1 MNLTSPQKYI
11 TVSPLLLRADTHAK
25 EITLHAGTPYVQKF
39 LDDTARI
46 LVYPMDSVVPTVVIL
61 HDETPAA
68 SFRRAENG
76 DLILSVQTPEEGEY
90 TILLDKANADGT
102 FTELFTLQFY
112 ALKDDLFVLNP
123 YKGDFHMHSSCS
135 DGRQPPAY
143 VAATCR
149 RNGFDFM
156 ALTDHFQYAPS
167 LTAQKAMADFGC
179 TMLVFP
185 GEEVHA
191 PDNPVHIVNFGGS
204 ASVNELIKKDEK
216 IYRDGIA
223 EYMKCLP
230 ESYDELTKFQIAA
243 SEWVYDQIRITGGLA
258 IYSHPFWAPR
268 HHYYV
273 GAKVND
279 IMLKRR
285 NFDAVEVFG
294 GFYLEQTES
303 NMLSLSRWQQENLAG
318 SQMLN
323 PVGVSDCHDCDADLA
338 GWYYTIVFAE
348 KPDFKS
354 IAAAIRNGRCVAVHQ
369 QPGCFPIA
377 AGEYRLVKFTYFLL
391 REFYPRHDELCRDE
405 GEAMRR
411 ELSGNGSD
419 AAKVLALY
427 GNRVWEYMASVWEK

>member
-204 ASVNELIKKDEK
+204 ASVNELIKKDEEREK
-216 IYRDGIA
+216 ARKEA
-223 EYMKCLP
+223 E
-230 ESYDELTKFQIAA
+230 
-243 SEWVYDQIRITGGLA
+243 R
-258 IYSHPFWAPR
+258 
-268 HHYYV
+268 
-273 GAKVND
+273 
-279 IMLKRR
+279 KR
-285 NFDAVEVFG
+285 
-294 GFYLEQTES
+294 
-303 NMLSLSRWQQENLAG
+303 
-318 SQMLN
+318 
-323 PVGVSDCHDCDADLA
+323 
-338 GWYYTIVFAE
+338 
-348 KPDFKS
+348 KK
-354 IAAAIRNGRCVAVHQ
+354 
-369 QPGCFPIA
+369 
-377 AGEYRLVKFTYFLL
+377 K
-391 REFYPRHDELCRDE
+391 
-405 GEAMRR
+405 
-411 ELSGNGSD
+411 
-419 AAKVLALY
+419 K
-427 GNRVWEYMASVWEK
+427 